1 MTEEVSSF
9 RVYLY
14 RDFEDGSSIE
24 YEVGCDHNAT
34 TGESSIAYILNA
46 ETDESC
52 ELTEEEQ
59 DHILDVLLPQ
69 EMRDQKE
76 EAELQHALLRDE
88 LRRLDTR

>member
-1 MTEEVSSF
+1 MTEEVYSY
-9 RVYLY
+9 RVYHY
-14 RDFEDGSSIE
+14 RDFEDGSSSE
-24 YEVGCDHNAT
+24 YEVGCARHAT

-52 ELTEEEQ
+52 ELTQDEQ

-76 EAELQHALLRDE
+76 EAELQHSLLRDE
-88 LRRLDTR
+88 LRRLDTW

>member
-1 MTEEVSSF
+1 MTEEVYSY
-9 RVYLY
+9 RVYHY

-34 TGESSIAYILNA
+34 TEESSIVYILNT

-52 ELTEEEQ
+52 ELTEHEQ

-69 EMRDQKE
+69 EIQDQKE
-76 EAELQHALLRDE
+76 EAELQHAILRDE
-88 LRRLDTR
+88 LRRLDTW

>member
-1 MTEEVSSF
+1 MTEEVYSY
-9 RVYLY
+9 RVYHY

-34 TGESSIAYILNA
+34 TEESSIVYILNT

-52 ELTEEEQ
+52 ELTEHEQ

-69 EMRDQKE
+69 EIQDQKE

-88 LRRLDTR
+88 LRRHGY